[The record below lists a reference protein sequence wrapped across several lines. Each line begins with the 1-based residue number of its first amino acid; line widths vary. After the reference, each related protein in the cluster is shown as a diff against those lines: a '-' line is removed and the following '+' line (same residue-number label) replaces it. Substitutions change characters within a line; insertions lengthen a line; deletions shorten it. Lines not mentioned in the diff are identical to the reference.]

1 MNFFP
6 KKKRRLRLAA
16 LAWLALA
23 PFATAKEKAAAART
37 LDLRGE
43 PMVEVASVCPSIVI
57 ELRYATARNVTGK
70 AIYPPNAR
78 CLVRRSVAERLKKAQ
93 EELQTKK
100 VGLKIWDAY
109 RPAWAQQVLWDAI
122 RNPEYVGEPARGGSL
137 HAYGAGVDVTL
148 VDAKGREM
156 RMPTDFDA
164 FSPAAKR
171 VYSGTDPAIETNL
184 LTLQKAMTRAGFWT
198 LRDEW
203 WHFVAEDVKNFG
215 PINMPLVPEPKP

>member
-1 MNFFP
+1 MDFP
-6 KKKRRLRLAA
+6 TEKWRGLRLAMLLLGFA
-16 LAWLALA
+16 AQSA
-23 PFATAKEKAAAART
+23 PAARP
-37 LDLRGE
+37 LDLRDE
-43 PMVEVASVCPSIVI
+43 PMVEVTAVCPSIIV

-93 EELQTKK
+93 EELQTKG

-109 RPAWAQQVLWDAI
+109 RPAWAQQILWNAI

-137 HAYGAGVDVTL
+137 HTFGVGVDVTL
-148 VDAKGREM
+148 VDAKGRELP
-156 RMPTDFDA
+156 MPTDFDA

-171 VYSGTDPAIETNL
+171 VYSGKDPAIETNL

-203 WHFVAEDVKNFG
+203 WHFVSEDVKSFAA
-215 PINMPLVPEPKP
+215 IDSALAPEPKP